1 MADHVFGAM
10 EEDEDDGART
20 RAWAVGGEGK
30 WRVGISMKEMVREV
44 EMACWVSSSPL
55 CCRGKEEEEGC

>member
-1 MADHVFGAM
+1 MADHGFGAM
-10 EEDEDDGART
+10 EEDEDGGARS
-20 RAWAVGGEGK
+20 AGVSCVGCRDEGK
-30 WRVGISMKEMVREV
+30 WRVGISMK